1 MSSHPIL
8 HANKT
13 SPFGDLTP
21 DEFYQKHQ
29 VHHTHSF
36 ISSNNK
42 IKLYTQ
48 TWRPVAQSQ
57 AHPPCGVVA
66 MIHGYASESGWVF
79 ETTAV
84 AIAKLGFL
92 VCAIDLPG
100 HGRSEGPRGHIPSVT
115 PVIDNCIQ
123 FFDEVRASNRHLP
136 AFLYGESLGGAIAMF
151 ICLRQTGKWHGL
163 VLNGAMCG
171 VSRNFKPV
179 WPLEKLLPAAAMLAP
194 NWRVVVSGNLVDR
207 SYKEKWKREL
217 VRRCPRTRRVFEHPP
232 ASTALELLRVC
243 EEVGRRCREVDLPL
257 LVLHGEDDVVCD
269 VESAELVYELA
280 ASTDKT
286 LKVVPGMGHQLI
298 GEGKEILEEGFGVV
312 FSWLKER
319 IKK

>member
-1 MSSHPIL
+1 MYHPIL

-13 SPFGDLTP
+13 SPFGDLTLE
-21 DEFYQKHQ
+21 EFYQKHQ
-29 VHHTHSF
+29 VLHSYSF
-36 ISSNNK
+36 ISTK
-42 IKLYTQ
+42 TKFKTKLYTQ
-48 TWRPVAQSQ
+48 TWSPVTQSP
-57 AHPPCGVVA
+57 AYPPRGIVA
-66 MIHGYASESGWVF
+66 MVHGYASESGWVF

-84 AIAKLGFL
+84 AIAKLGFH

-100 HGRSEGPRGHIPSVT
+100 HGRSEGPRGHIPSVA

-123 FFDEVRASNRHLP
+123 FFDDVRASNSHLP

-151 ICLRQTGKWHGL
+151 ISLRQKEEWRGL

-171 VSRNFKPV
+171 VSRDFKPV
-179 WPLEKLLPAAAMLAP
+179 WPLEKLLPAAAMVAP
-194 NWRVVVSGNLVDR
+194 NWRVVVAGNLVER

-217 VRRCPRTRRVFEHPP
+217 VRRCPRAKRSFEYPP

-243 EEVGRRCREVDLPL
+243 EEVGRKCMEVELPL
-257 LVLHGEDDVVCD
+257 LVLHGEDDAVCD
-269 VESAELVYELA
+269 VESAELVYDLA

-286 LKVVPGMGHQLI
+286 LKVLPGMWHQLI
-298 GEGKEILEEGFGVV
+298 GEGKEILEVGFEVI

-319 IKK
+319 TK